1 MSGRPTVGIL
11 ANPAS
16 GRDVRRLAAR
26 AGLSTLESK
35 RNQVMRAVIGAAA
48 GGAERIV
55 VPKDPLRVAVG
66 AVEGLAVQVDVETI
80 DVGAQHATDDTRRAA
95 RRMRELGC
103 DVLIVLGGDGTN
115 RAVAQ
120 AWPDAP
126 IVAISTGTNNAFPR
140 MVEATTAGLAAGLV
154 ASHAVPLAEVATR
167 AKVIRFGAIGEAEDL
182 ALIDAVHLVDDDAGN
197 LLPFDA
203 ERIRTVVLTRAD
215 PAGVGVSPIGGLL
228 EPCGPEDEFGVLV
241 RCTSHDEGGRALLVP
256 ISPGLFRRVHV
267 GEVRRLALGESVAV
281 EGSGVLALDGDR
293 EQPLAPGRAL
303 QLRVVREG
311 PIAIDVARTM
321 AAAARRGAMV
331 GRPVPRDT
339 LGQLPGCC

>member
-1 MSGRPTVGIL
+1 MTGRPTVGIL

-80 DVGAQHATDDTRRAA
+80 DVGARHAADDTRRAA
-95 RRMRELGC
+95 QRMRELGC

-120 AWPDAP
+120 GWPAPP
-126 IVAISTGTNNAFPR
+126 IVAIP
-140 MVEATTAGLAAGLV
+140 ATTAGLAAGLV
-154 ASHAVPLAEVATR
+154 ASHAVALAEVATR
-167 AKVIRFGAIGEAEDL
+167 AKVVRFGATGEAEDL
-182 ALIDAVHLVDDDAGN
+182 ALIDAVHLIDDDAGN
-197 LLPFDA
+197 LMPFDA
-203 ERIRTVVLTRAD
+203 ERIRTIVLTRAD

-228 EPCGPEDEFGVLV
+228 EPCGPEDEFGVLG

-267 GEVRRLALGESVAV
+267 GEARRLALGESVTV

-293 EQPLAPGRAL
+293 ERPLSPGRAL
-303 QLRVVREG
+303 RLRVVREG
-311 PIAIDVARTM
+311 PLAIDVGRTM
-321 AAAARRGAMV
+321 AVAARLGAMV
-331 GRPVPRDT
+331 DRPVPRDT